1 MLKDNH
7 FFRVNARYIEEYE
20 VKSGVGAYVGD
31 LGGVESPSE
40 VEEFLTC
47 DAHYTYTLPS
57 GDTSVSVTV
66 MNLTD
71 AKAPDVMHF
80 IVYDA
85 RTHSQLKPNT
95 QCHLKSPG
103 A

>member
-1 MLKDNH
+1 
-7 FFRVNARYIEEYE
+7 
-20 VKSGVGAYVGD
+20 

-40 VEEFLTC
+40 VEEFLTY

-66 MNLTD
+66 MNLSD

>member
-1 MLKDNH
+1 M
-7 FFRVNARYIEEYE
+7 NARYIEEYE

-66 MNLTD
+66 MNLTG

-85 RTHSQLKPNT
+85 RTHSQLKSNT

>member
-1 MLKDNH
+1 MLKDNY
-7 FFRVNARYIEEYE
+7 FFRVYARYIEECE
-20 VKSGVGAYVGD
+20 VKSGAGAYFGG
-31 LGGVESPSE
+31 LGGVENPSE
-40 VEEFLTC
+40 VEEFLTY
-47 DAHYTYTLPS
+47 DAHYTCTLPS

-85 RTHSQLKPNT
+85 RTHSQLGRVAKFSVK
-95 QCHLKSPG
+95 HSV
-103 A
+103 

>member
-1 MLKDNH
+1 MLKDNY
-7 FFRVNARYIEEYE
+7 FFRVYARYIEECE
-20 VKSGVGAYVGD
+20 VKSGAGAYFGG
-31 LGGVESPSE
+31 LGGVENPSE
-40 VEEFLTC
+40 VEEFLAC
-47 DAHYTYTLPS
+47 DAHYTCTLPS

-85 RTHSQLKPNT
+85 CTHSQLGRVAKFSVK
-95 QCHLKSPG
+95 HSV
-103 A
+103 

>member
-1 MLKDNH
+1 
-7 FFRVNARYIEEYE
+7 VYARYIEECE
-20 VKSGVGAYVGD
+20 VKSGAGAYFGG
-31 LGGVESPSE
+31 LGGVENPSE
-40 VEEFLTC
+40 VEEFLTY

-66 MNLTD
+66 MNLTG
-71 AKAPDVMHF
+71 AKAPGVMHF

-85 RTHSQLKPNT
+85 RTHSQLKANT

>member
-1 MLKDNH
+1 VLKDNH

-57 GDTSVSVTV
+57 GDT
-66 MNLTD
+66 
-71 AKAPDVMHF
+71 
-80 IVYDA
+80 
-85 RTHSQLKPNT
+85 
-95 QCHLKSPG
+95 
-103 A
+103 